1 MTRQVTC
8 AEHVARVRQDAD
20 RETRI
25 AVQRGRDEMSR
36 FYANQ
41 IAYLKEVEFQRD
53 ILVTSLQMILAEDVG
68 ADRRGKGAKAQV
80 RAVRELLDRLS

>member
-1 MTRQVTC
+1 MSTC

-41 IAYLKEVEFQRD
+41 IEVLRGVETD
-53 ILVTSLQMILAEDVG
+53 WLTLTGGLQMILAEDVG